1 MKKYASPP
9 SNTRATRPHA
19 TPMPAFAPVDKPELD
34 FEVDE
39 VSDPAVLFGEL
50 EDVFE
55 GSDEVELGD
64 EDEVEDEVDEDEI
77 EALEDVVAEE
87 RADVLVGA
95 EVETVAPDE
104 PNVTA
109 SVLNWTWNRPIPES
123 QHPFV

>member
-1 MKKYASPP
+1 
-9 SNTRATRPHA
+9 
-19 TPMPAFAPVDKPELD
+19 MPAFAPVDNPELD

-39 VSDPAVLFGEL
+39 VSDTTVLLGEL
-50 EDVFE
+50 EDALE

-64 EDEVEDEVDEDEI
+64 EDEVEDEVDWDEDDEI
-77 EALEDVVAEE
+77 EALEDILAEE
-87 RADVLVGA
+87 KVDVLVRA